1 MNAYPPTHDHVA
13 RRAYEYWQQQGSPDG
28 RDQEMWFEAER
39 QLATEATALKSS
51 LPEWQSD
58 HPKRE
63 EAATPAPTA
72 PSHDAVHPMAPSKE
86 VTQQQKKEAR
96 LPQLPAK
103 TAPKAM
109 PPESGK
115 PLWDRPHSR

>member
-1 MNAYPPTHDHVA
+1 MNAYPPTHEDVA

-28 RDQEMWFEAER
+28 RDQEIWFEAER

-51 LPEWQSD
+51 LPGAEWHSD
-58 HPKRE
+58 QPKPDE
-63 EAATPAPTA
+63 TAAVSA
-72 PSHDAVHPMAPSKE
+72 PSPQDAVHPMAQAK
-86 VTQQQKKEAR
+86 VAQQRKEAR
-96 LPQLPAK
+96 LPQVPAK
-103 TAPKAM
+103 SAPKPM

>member
-1 MNAYPPTHDHVA
+1 MNAYPPTHEDVA

-28 RDQEMWFEAER
+28 RDQEIWFEAER

-51 LPEWQSD
+51 LPEWHSD
-58 HPKRE
+58 HPQRE
-63 EAATPAPTA
+63 EAAASAAA
-72 PSHDAVHPMAPSKE
+72 PSAHDAVHPMAQSK
-86 VTQQQKKEAR
+86 VAQQQKKEAR
-96 LPQLPAK
+96 QPQLPAK

>member
-1 MNAYPPTHDHVA
+1 MNAYPPTHEDVA

-28 RDQEMWFEAER
+28 RDQEIWFEAER

-58 HPKRE
+58 RAKQTE
-63 EAATPAPTA
+63 TAATPAP
-72 PSHDAVHPMAPSKE
+72 SSQDAAHPAAQPKVS
-86 VTQQQKKEAR
+86 QQQKKEAR
-96 LPQLPAK
+96 SPQLPHK
-103 TAPKAM
+103 NAPKVT